1 MKDLIIV
8 GAGGFGRELLQWVKD
23 INSVTPTWNVLGF
36 IDDNPEALKGYE
48 CDYKVIG
55 GISGCVPHDDVR
67 YAMAVANPGTKERIS
82 QEMRLRGAQFASI
95 IHPTALISNYARI
108 GEALVMYPNSVVTVN
123 VAIGDFVTILSSG
136 VGHDATIGD
145 YCTISS
151 YCDVTGGVTLGR
163 RVFMGSH
170 VTITPGRRVGDDAFV
185 AAGSVVMTNVRA
197 GYRVYGNPAHKMD
210 F

>member
-1 MKDLIIV
+1 MKNLIIV

-23 INSVTPTWNVLGF
+23 INSVTPTWNVQGF
-36 IDDNPEALKGYE
+36 IDDNPDALKGYE
-48 CDYKVIG
+48 CDYDVIG
-55 GISGCVPHDDVR
+55 GVTGCQPCRDVR
-67 YAMAVANPGTKERIS
+67 YAMAIANPSTKERVS
-82 QEMRLRGAQFASI
+82 REMVSKGARFTSI
-95 IHPTALISNYARI
+95 IHPTAFVSDHVRI
-108 GEALVMYPNSVVTVN
+108 GEALVMYPNSGINVN
-123 VAIGDFVTILSSG
+123 VTIGDFVTILSSG

-151 YCDVTGGVTLGR
+151 YCDITGRVTLGK

-170 VTITPGRRVGDDAFV
+170 VTTTPGRRIGDDVFV
-185 AAGSVVMTNVRA
+185 AAGSVVMTNVRT